1 MSFAHEGFRP
11 ASHHSMSEA
20 SPAGCG
26 ACVHVGD
33 MVLEFFPRHP
43 RLEDVGYVLSG
54 GVDLRK
60 SLRSLYGVPEDV
72 RNVVGDL
79 ACPAMGSKG
88 GFIR

>member
-1 MSFAHEGFRP
+1 M
-11 ASHHSMSEA
+11 
-20 SPAGCG
+20 
-26 ACVHVGD
+26 
-33 MVLEFFPRHP
+33 RHP
-43 RLEDVGYVLSG
+43 RLEDVGDVLSG